1 MYLINIARALVYS
14 LSVCFFLGRIVEGV
28 WKWNWVKNA
37 NAIKQMHIQYLFCQT
52 VSDSFLCFAFFS
64 PLFWFC
70 VCSFFSLVIFVR
82 VLFILIYS
90 VKHTEPSKQMKKPM
104 VYDKERERER
114 ERMKEKMILCTH
126 IILVSV
132 VACFFLCRP
141 ICTCMTQKRP
151 KIKISGIYCASWKCY
166 LFANGNA
173 NTQTHRDT
181 FIHFRMYMC
190 VALTLKFL
198 SNSKVLI
205 TVYLLLLMML

>member
-14 LSVCFFLGRIVEGV
+14 HSVFFLGRIVEGV
-28 WKWNWVKNA
+28 WNWNWVKNA

-52 VSDSFLCFAFFS
+52 VSDSFLCFAFFLLCFGFVYA
-64 PLFWFC
+64 LFFRRLFLYEFC
-70 VCSFFSLVIFVR
+70 LY
-82 VLFILIYS
+82 LYILSNTPNQANKWRNRWCMI
-90 VKHTEPSKQMKKPM
+90 KRE
-104 VYDKERERER
+104 KERERAYER
-114 ERMKEKMILCTH
+114 KNDFVYTYHTRISCGM
-126 IILVSV
+126 
-132 VACFFLCRP
+132 FFLCRP